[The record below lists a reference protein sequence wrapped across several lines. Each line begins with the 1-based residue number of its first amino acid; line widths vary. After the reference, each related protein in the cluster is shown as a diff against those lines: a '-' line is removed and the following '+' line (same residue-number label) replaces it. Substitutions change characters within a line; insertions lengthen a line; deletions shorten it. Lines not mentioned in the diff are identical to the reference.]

1 MLIREF
7 LTPDELGQL
16 QRCGYLAVPSGTTPG
31 RVYRIPARPGVVTVV
46 DAGKPGIRLCLQ
58 PTCSVP
64 EREHVLVHKLLLEGS
79 ELEYW
84 QRANR
89 VIGQLWHVADDAQ
102 VEIWTGA
109 APGVL
114 SMW

>member
-1 MLIREF
+1 
-7 LTPDELGQL
+7 
-16 QRCGYLAVPSGTTPG
+16 
-31 RVYRIPARPGVVTVV
+31 V